1 MFSRVVFNQAFG
13 GRIYN
18 GTRIRTGYAPTA
30 LFAAYTNSGSGHG
43 TPLYPPATRETCGTP
58 DGDQADRDLTE
69 TTIQT
74 GTLTPCRSFRHL
86 YYIGYGIIENL
97 NFFKSSLFGIMPF
110 IQSLIDTPEVPK
122 NFPALL
128 FEINT
133 ISFPLSVSLTETLW
147 FLRTGEL
154 SPR

>member
-58 DGDQADRDLTE
+58 EGDQADRDLTE

-74 GTLTPCRSFRHL
+74 GTRTPPISLYGLLLVRIGFKRRPGEPRRPGRNGTCQWNPMVTMKTAVQRITAVISKSPRAGYRSFVL
-86 YYIGYGIIENL
+86 
-97 NFFKSSLFGIMPF
+97 SSPGVTAPHG
-110 IQSLIDTPEVPK
+110 
-122 NFPALL
+122 AY
-128 FEINT
+128 
-133 ISFPLSVSLTETLW
+133 W
-147 FLRTGEL
+147 
-154 SPR
+154 